1 MLCSISITKE
11 SFLLEETDIS
21 IMEMLKDLF
30 TEESEVEG
38 KEKHK
43 TLNYMAGSFAI
54 FGLFYTVLQLSGPV
68 AGSVLSSQAVA
79 EATDTI
85 VSASFFIAVAG
96 LNFAALW
103 EHQNEE

>member
-1 MLCSISITKE
+1 
-11 SFLLEETDIS
+11 
-21 IMEMLKDLF
+21 MEAMKNLF
-30 TEESEVEG
+30 TEDSEVEG

-43 TLNYMAGSFAI
+43 TLNYLAGSFAI
-54 FGLFYTVLQLSGPV
+54 FGVFYTVMQLSGPV
-68 AGSVLSSQAVA
+68 SGPIMASQAVA

-85 VSASFFIAVAG
+85 ISASFFIAVAG